1 MDKFN
6 ELVTMLEEIISR
18 IDGKIERKTE
28 ELSKLNDKIDETRD
42 TKSKKESSMLEL
54 QGILEI
60 LEPIENKGILI
71 TIIKDTIKEIKTS
84 YKSFNGFQK
93 KIILVLLFLVAVLL
107 ASLIIFE
114 PTIGSIISMGFLAVF
129 IGPTIIIKVEE
140 IIKARK
146 KYTLAEAREE
156 IESLEKQISELTKE
170 EELLYKKQGE
180 VERTQSDLT
189 KEKIIYFEDLTRVKQ
204 EQSAAIERLISPEVL
219 NAEFNEQTFGDI
231 IRRVREIQ
239 KKEGKK

>member
-6 ELVTMLEEIISR
+6 ELITMLEEIISR

-84 YKSFNGFQK
+84 YKSFNTFQK
-93 KIILVLLFLVAVLL
+93 RIIIALLFIVAALL
-107 ASLIIFE
+107 TSLIIFE
-114 PTIGSIISMGFLAVF
+114 PTIGSIISIGF

-146 KYTLAEAREE
+146 KYTFEEAREE

-180 VERTQSDLT
+180 IERAQSDLT

-219 NAEFNEQTFGDI
+219 NAEFNEQTLGDI